1 MSSYCPLPPG
11 VGNCIGILKTFSDRF
26 HKMASDGI
34 THIASLTENR
44 EQTLTEIDK
53 TLINYTPKAIWIR
66 EEPLVPVNNDEISGS
81 GSEMVNIPFNI
92 TKIAPNIFEMS
103 EFFSSPYAQP
113 FDNLTRNLIDGF
125 IVLICILGLVG
136 NGRTIY
142 LLAFSI
148 KRNSFTT
155 YILNLSIADFGVLTS
170 LIVAASFLTALSLS
184 QRTHMADTFFFL
196 LFEFFFFT
204 YSASQFLLTA
214 ISLDRCVA
222 VLFPLWHRCH
232 RPPYLSTLVCGLI
245 WILSF
250 LLSAVH
256 FLLHQTRSSGSSPF
270 LYQLIVNGL
279 LCTPLMIVSTVTLL
293 IHMRSK
299 SQHNQRKLLTTILLA
314 LLFFL
319 LFSLPMNVFYVIE
332 YFDTYNLLLMTIGI
346 GCASLNS
353 SINPLLYFFV
363 GRRKRGKNQPRA
375 SYKVALQRV
384 FKDEKGNPEEQQ
396 TVKEN
401 QL

>member
-1 MSSYCPLPPG
+1 MANKGTGASCPEMHFEG
-11 VGNCIGILKTFSDRF
+11 FCIET
-26 HKMASDGI
+26 
-34 THIASLTENR
+34 
-44 EQTLTEIDK
+44 
-53 TLINYTPKAIWIR
+53 IR
-66 EEPLVPVNNDEISGS
+66 VKPLVPVNNDEISGS
-81 GSEMVNIPFNI
+81 GSEMFNIPFNI
-92 TKIAPNIFEMS
+92 TKIAPNISEMP
-103 EFFSSPYAQP
+103 EIFSSPYAQP
-113 FDNLTRNLIDGF
+113 FDNLTRNLIDGV

-170 LIVAASFLTALSLS
+170 LIVAASFLKALSLS

-232 RPPYLSTLVCGLI
+232 RPPYLSTLVGGLI
-245 WILSF
+245 WILSL

-279 LCTPLMIVSTVTLL
+279 LCTPLMIVSTVTLW

-319 LFSLPMNVFYVIE
+319 LFSLPINVFYVIE

-363 GRRKRGKNQPRA
+363 GRRKRGKDQPRA
-375 SYKVALQRV
+375 SYKVALERV

-396 TVKEN
+396 TVEED

>member
-1 MSSYCPLPPG
+1 MEQLFNYSE
-11 VGNCIGILKTFSDRF
+11 D
-26 HKMASDGI
+26 
-34 THIASLTENR
+34 IAQIPFGEKGFA
-44 EQTLTEIDK
+44 D
-53 TLINYTPKAIWIR
+53 IWSMYNLIR

-92 TKIAPNIFEMS
+92 TKIAPNISEMP
-103 EFFSSPYAQP
+103 EIFSSPYAQP
-113 FDNLTRNLIDGF
+113 FDNLTRNLIDGV

-204 YSASQFLLTA
+204 YSASQFLLMA

-232 RPPYLSTLVCGLI
+232 RPPYLSTLVGGLI

-279 LCTPLMIVSTVTLL
+279 FCTPLMIVSTVTLW

-299 SQHNQRKLLTTILLA
+299 SQHNQKKLLTTILLA

-363 GRRKRGKNQPRA
+363 GRRKRGKDQPRA

-384 FKDEKGNPEEQQ
+384 FKDEKGKPEEQQ

>member
-1 MSSYCPLPPG
+1 
-11 VGNCIGILKTFSDRF
+11 
-26 HKMASDGI
+26 
-34 THIASLTENR
+34 
-44 EQTLTEIDK
+44 
-53 TLINYTPKAIWIR
+53 
-66 EEPLVPVNNDEISGS
+66 
-81 GSEMVNIPFNI
+81 MVNIPFNT
-92 TKIAPNIFEMS
+92 TKIPPNIS
-103 EFFSSPYAQP
+103 EIPDFFPSPYAQL
-113 FDNLTRNLIDGF
+113 FDNLTQNLIDGF
-125 IVLICILGLVG
+125 IALICILGLVG

-170 LIVAASFLTALSLS
+170 LIMAATFVIVLILS
-184 QRTHMADTFFFL
+184 QRTLMVDTFFFL

-245 WILSF
+245 WILTF

-279 LCTPLMIVSTVTLL
+279 FCTPVMVVSTVTLW

-353 SINPLLYFFV
+353 SINPLLYFLF
-363 GRRKRGKNQPRA
+363 GRNKRGKNQPRA
-375 SYKVALQRV
+375 SYKVALERV
-384 FKDEKGNPEEQQ
+384 FKDEKGSPEEQQ
-396 TVKEN
+396 IMEED

>member
-1 MSSYCPLPPG
+1 MFYIHQSDPG
-11 VGNCIGILKTFSDRF
+11 
-26 HKMASDGI
+26 
-34 THIASLTENR
+34 
-44 EQTLTEIDK
+44 
-53 TLINYTPKAIWIR
+53 
-66 EEPLVPVNNDEISGS
+66 LVNTSFNN
-81 GSEMVNIPFNI
+81 
-92 TKIAPNIFEMS
+92 TKIAEIASNTSKIS
-103 EFFSSPYAQP
+103 EFSSSPYDQL
-113 FDNLTRNLIDGF
+113 FDDLTQNPLYGF
-125 IVLICILGLVG
+125 FAIFCILGLVG
-136 NGRTIY
+136 NGTTAY
-142 LLAFSI
+142 LLARCI

-155 YILNLSIADFGVLTS
+155 FIWNLSIVDVGVLTS
-170 LIVAASFLTALSLS
+170 LIIAEIFVTVSTLGKRNFI
-184 QRTHMADTFFFL
+184 
-196 LFEFFFFT
+196 EFFFFT
-204 YSASQFLLTA
+204 YSASQFLLMP

-232 RPPYLSTLVCGLI
+232 HPPYFSTLVGGLI

-270 LYQLIVNGL
+270 LHQLIVNGL
-279 LCTPLMIVSTVTLL
+279 LCMPLMIVSTVTLWV
-293 IHMRSK
+293 HMRNK
-299 SQHNQRKLLTTILLA
+299 SQHSQRKLLTTILLA

-353 SINPLLYFFV
+353 SINPLLYFLI

-384 FKDEKGNPEEQQ
+384 FKDEKGSLEEQQ
-396 TVKEN
+396 TKEEN
-401 QL
+401 IL